1 VHEAVSKKKLLIH
14 TLFGSFSVEEQTIW
28 DHRQEKE
35 IRPVVRACA
44 IHSHGYSIRLE
55 RALTDFGSDVPFAKV
70 PSKMKEHYGIDVP
83 TSSGRTATLKHA
95 AMCEPQLLPPL
106 PPVKE
111 AVLITEVD
119 GSMIPI
125 VDYPDRQ
132 AKDLRKKK
140 TVMWKEA
147 KLCLA
152 RAPDRITPTLAV
164 TLGDA
169 QTCGELWRRLAEAC
183 GFGKVTRLHCLGDG
197 ASWIAHQMET
207 QFGAQARYT
216 IDIFHVYEYLAPV
229 AAQLEDAGKT
239 WMEGQKKSLWASE
252 SQSVLNALKPLAAAN
267 DPDAS
272 ATTCL
277 RYLSARI
284 DQLDYARAIAQN
296 LPIGSGEVESAHRYI
311 IQKRLKLPGAWW
323 LSPNAQHI
331 LNLRCMR
338 HNNMWNIY
346 WDKKLAA

>member
-1 VHEAVSKKKLLIH
+1 VS
-14 TLFGSFSVEEQTIW
+14 
-28 DHRQEKE
+28 
-35 IRPVVRACA
+35 ACG
-44 IHSHGYSIRLE
+44 IHSHSYSTRLE

-70 PSKMKEHYGIDVP
+70 PWKMKEHYGIDVP
-83 TSSGRTATLKHA
+83 NSSGRTATLKHA
-95 AMCEPQLLPPL
+95 AMCGQQVLPPL

-125 VDYPDRQ
+125 VDSPDRQ

-147 KLCLA
+147 KLCLSH
-152 RAPDRITPTLAV
+152 APGKMTPTIAV

-169 QTCGELWRRLAEAC
+169 KTCGELWRRVAQAS
-183 GFGKVTRLHCLGDG
+183 GFGKITHLHCLGDG
-197 ASWIAHQMET
+197 ASWIAHQMEI
-207 QFGAQARYT
+207 QFGSQARYT
-216 IDIFHVYEYLAPV
+216 IDIFHVYEYLTPV
-229 AAQLEDAGKT
+229 AAQLGEAGKV
-239 WMEGQKKSLWASE
+239 WMEGQKKCLLAS
-252 SQSVLNALKPLAAAN
+252 QARSVLKALKPLAAAN

-277 RYLSARI
+277 RYLTARI

-323 LSPNAQHI
+323 LSANAQHI
-331 LNLRCMR
+331 LNLRCLR
-338 HNNMWNIY
+338 HNNRWNTY
-346 WDKKLAA
+346 WDEKLAA